1 MSESVQVVVLVI
13 ATLSLAYFAGWA
25 DTYLKLK
32 EDGFLLNKIKSFFN
46 LIGRV
51 FRGAWYSITDNKATR
66 EMAKT
71 RQAICQPCEHRTGI
85 TCGLCGCV
93 LKFKTRLT
101 EEECP
106 AKKW

>member
-1 MSESVQVVVLVI
+1 MTLVE
-13 ATLSLAYFAGWA
+13 
-25 DTYLKLK
+25 KV
-32 EDGFLLNKIKSFFN
+32 IK
-46 LIGRV
+46 
-51 FRGAWYSITDNKATR
+51 GAWYSITDNKATR
-66 EMAKT
+66 DMAKN
-71 RQAICQPCEHRTGI
+71 RLIVCEFCPEKTGI